1 MTQPG
6 SGFAGGYR
14 SLGVGLLAWSIAA
27 TALAQEGPGGA
38 VSVIQSVDAA
48 PVPEGD
54 RVTVTVRSDGPLPAP
69 RIGVLEGPP
78 RVYMDFRGVRLPSRL
93 GADWSSTT
101 LRGVRM
107 AQYSADPLVAG
118 IVLDLHAPVP
128 YRLRMNERGAGKV
141 VLVVGGGAGAPQTS
155 GADSATARYR
165 GQVSEMLPRLEALR
179 AVLQSIDRRSVAAD
193 ADLLGVALE
202 LDTLNDAISRFKAP
216 VSYVTAHDLLVR
228 SCALGARAVR
238 LRHGSGGG
246 GETTAALNAASAA
259 AGALIL
265 LDRAVQDLGPL
276 PPP

>member
-1 MTQPG
+1 
-6 SGFAGGYR
+6 
-14 SLGVGLLAWSIAA
+14 
-27 TALAQEGPGGA
+27 
-38 VSVIQSVDAA
+38 
-48 PVPEGD
+48 
-54 RVTVTVRSDGPLPAP
+54 
-69 RIGVLEGPP
+69 
-78 RVYMDFRGVRLPSRL
+78 MDFRGVRLPSRL

-107 AQYSADPLVAG
+107 AQYSADPLVAR

-165 GQVSEMLPRLEALR
+165 VQVSEMLPRLQALR

-193 ADLLGVALE
+193 TDLLGVALE
-202 LDTLNDAISRFKAP
+202 LDTLNDAISRLKAP

-265 LDRAVQDLGPL
+265 LDRVVQDLGPL